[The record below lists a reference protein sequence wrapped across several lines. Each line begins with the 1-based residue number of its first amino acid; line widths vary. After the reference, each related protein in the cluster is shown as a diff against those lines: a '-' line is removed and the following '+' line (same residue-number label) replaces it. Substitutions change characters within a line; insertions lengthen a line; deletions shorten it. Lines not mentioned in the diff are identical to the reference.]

1 MVDVLCVLVVAE
13 ISVHH
18 HLHQEVTD
26 AGREKLNASGENPV
40 LQCEENNDFTIQ
52 EGCTCLSRQ

>member
-26 AGREKLNASGENPV
+26 AGREKLDASRENPL
-40 LQCEENNDFTIQ
+40 LQ
-52 EGCTCLSRQ
+52 

>member
-26 AGREKLNASGENPV
+26 AGREKLDASGENPL
-40 LQCEENNDFTIQ
+40 LQ
-52 EGCTCLSRQ
+52 